1 MSDPFT
7 NARLAMV
14 RQQLRARGLNDER
27 VLRAMERVPRHEF
40 VPYTLRADAYR
51 DGALPISANQTI
63 SQPYIVA
70 LMTELLALRGGETVL
85 EVGTGS
91 GYQTAILCELAA
103 HVYSLER
110 IASLGREAAERL
122 NRLGYHNMDIHLGD
136 GSQGLP
142 DMAPFDAIIVTAAAP
157 VVPGPLRA
165 QMRPNGGRLVIP
177 VGSGDQQMLRL
188 ITRHGDRW
196 TDKPV
201 AAVNFVPLIGHNGF
215 EADDEA
221 G

>member
-7 NARLAMV
+7 NARLTMV
-14 RQQLRARGLNDER
+14 RQQLRARGLNDEQ

-122 NRLGYHNMDIHLGD
+122 NRLGYHNVDIHLGD

-177 VGSGDQQMLRL
+177 VGSGDQQILRL
-188 ITRHGDRW
+188 IMRHGDHW
-196 TDKPV
+196 ADKPV